1 MAERKRLWSWTTGG
15 IILGLIVGVLIGWS
29 YQPLLVSA
37 PARNISP
44 SENNSVSLMIDYGN
58 GKVQTFDKV
67 AISKSQTVLDTLKD
81 FTASQKIAFDSKTY
95 EGMGTLVT
103 QIGSFKNN
111 DSNRYWQYW
120 VNNQKP
126 TIGAQAQKVMGGD
139 WVEWK
144 FMPFVSEEK

>member
-37 PARNISP
+37 PARNIP
-44 SENNSVSLMIDYGN
+44 PEQNNTISLMLDYGN

-67 AISKSQTVLDTLKD
+67 TIASSGTVLDTLKD
-81 FTASQKIAFDSKTY
+81 LAGKEDIAFDSKTY

-103 QIGSFKNN
+103 QINNSKNG
-111 DSNRYWQYW
+111 DGERYWQYW

-126 TIGAQAQKVMGGD
+126 STGAQAQKVMSGD
-139 WVEWK
+139 WIEWK
-144 FMPFVSEEK
+144 FMPFISE

>member
-44 SENNSVSLMIDYGN
+44 EQNNAISLMLDYGN

-67 AISKSQTVLDTLKD
+67 KIASSGTVLDTLKD
-81 FTASQKIAFDSKTY
+81 LAVKEDITFDSKTY

-103 QIGSFKNN
+103 RIDNSKNG
-111 DSNRYWQYW
+111 DGERYWQYW

-126 TIGAQAQKVMGGD
+126 STGAQAQKVMGGD
-139 WVEWK
+139 WIEWK
-144 FMPFVSEEK
+144 FMPFISE